1 MLDYSS
7 TGVVKLNV
15 EEADVVLRGL
25 AALALINV
33 DPQTQKL
40 IAKVRA
46 KVRASYLA
54 EIMDDGNM
62 ESEEC

>member
-1 MLDYSS
+1 MLDFSS

-33 DPQTQKL
+33 DTHTQEL

-54 EIMDDGNM
+54 EIMDDGNL

>member
-33 DPQTQKL
+33 DPHTQEL

-54 EIMDDGNM
+54 EIMDDGHL